1 MFLAK
6 LNKVVKKEREVA
18 SLQEYVV
25 KAGDT
30 LYSIALE
37 FGITPA
43 LILLANPSVTEP
55 AQLPSGFTLN
65 IPENPM
71 NATLID
77 VNGYAFPTIDMNV
90 LWRTLPYLTYL
101 SIFSYQV
108 LPTGNLTPIEDTDL
122 IVAAREANVAPL
134 MVITNIGEEGSF
146 SSDLAHTILTDSA
159 VQDTLLNNVVN
170 TLKSKNYFGLDIDF
184 EYIYPADGPAYVQFL
199 EKAARRV
206 RPFGYILTTALAPK
220 TSAEQQGLLYEAH
233 DYAAIGALM
242 DHVILMTYEWGHT
255 YGPPMA
261 VAPATQVRRV
271 LEYATTAIAPE
282 KILMGMPN
290 YGYDWTLPYVQGRAA
305 RAVSFAHAVELAE
318 EHNAQ
323 ILFDQQAQAP
333 YFFYEDDGVRHVVLF
348 DDRQSLRARYGL
360 VNEFDLGGVS
370 FWTINRFSPVSYGV
384 LSAMFQIRKVI

>member
-1 MFLAK
+1 M
-6 LNKVVKKEREVA
+6 
-18 SLQEYVV
+18 QDYVV
-25 KAGDT
+25 QTGDT
-30 LYSIALE
+30 LYSIARE

-43 LILLANPSVTEP
+43 LILLANPSVTHP
-55 AQLPSGFTLN
+55 DQLSPGATLN
-65 IPENPM
+65 IPENPE
-71 NATLID
+71 NAKLVY
-77 VNGYAFPTIDMNV
+77 VNGYAFPTIDMEV
-90 LWRTLPYLTYL
+90 LQQTLPYLTYL

-108 LPTGNLTPIEDTDL
+108 LPDGNLTPIEDTDL

-146 SSDLAHTILTDSA
+146 SSDLAHTILTDNA
-159 VQDTLLNNVVN
+159 VQDTLLNNVVK

-184 EYIYPADGPAYVQFL
+184 EYIYPADGPAYLRFL
-199 EKAARRV
+199 EKVVRHV
-206 RPFGYILTTALAPK
+206 RPLGYILTTALAPK

-233 DYAAIGALM
+233 NYPAIGALM

-255 YGPPMA
+255 YGPPIA
-261 VAPATQVRRV
+261 VAPANQVRRV
-271 LEYATTAIAPE
+271 LEYATTAIEPG

-305 RAVSFAHAVELAE
+305 RAVSFAQAEELAQ

-323 ILFDQQAQAP
+323 IQFDPQAQAP
-333 YFFYEDDGVRHVVLF
+333 YFFYEDDEGVRHVVWF
-348 DDRQSLRARYGL
+348 DNRQSLRARYEL

-384 LSAMFQIRKVI
+384 LSAMFQIQKVI